1 MPVGITL
8 PLAGSTPL
16 LRPSSAPRLVPRTA
30 LAEADVMTTIPP
42 ALHFLLLV
50 FSGWVNGQQGDVI
63 DYLLAENRVLRE
75 QLGGRRLRLTDEQ
88 RRRLAVKGKVLGR
101 KLLTQV
107 AGIVTPD
114 TILRWYR
121 QLVATKYDGSKER
134 GRGRPSTKE
143 ELVELVVTMAN
154 ANPSWGYTRIRGAL
168 AHVGHELGR
177 NTIKRILQDHGI
189 EPAPERRKRT
199 PWKTF
204 LQAHWEA
211 IAAADFFTVEV
222 LTLHGMVRYFVFF
235 VIELRTRRVEIAG
248 ITSDAE
254 GQWMQQI
261 GRNLTDAVDGFLLG
275 KRYLIVD
282 RDPLYTVAFRQL
294 LEDSG
299 CKVLRLPARS
309 PNLNAF
315 AERFVLSVKSEC
327 LDKIVPLGERHLRA
341 SLRSFVEH
349 YHRERHHQGLDNQL
363 IQPSSSHAIDGG
375 PVKCHERLGGTL
387 KFYYREAA

>member
-1 MPVGITL
+1 
-8 PLAGSTPL
+8 
-16 LRPSSAPRLVPRTA
+16 
-30 LAEADVMTTIPP
+30 MTTIPP
-42 ALHFLLLV
+42 ALRFLLLV
-50 FSGWVNGQQGDVI
+50 LSGWVNRQQGDVI

-75 QLGGRRLRLTDEQ
+75 QLGGKRLRLTDEQ

-101 KLLTQV
+101 KILTQV

-121 QLVATKYDGSKER
+121 QRVARKYDGSKKR
-134 GRGRPSTKE
+134 GQGRPSTKG
-143 ELVELVVTMAN
+143 ELVELIVTMAN

-177 NTIKRILQDHGI
+177 NTIKRILADHGI
-189 EPAPERRKRT
+189 EPAPERRRRT

-204 LQAHWEA
+204 LLAHWEA

-222 LTLHGMVRYFVFF
+222 LTLHGLVRYYVFF

-248 ITSDAE
+248 ITSSPD

-261 GRNLTDAVDGFLLG
+261 GRNLTDAVDGFLLD
-275 KRYLIVD
+275 KSYLIVD
-282 RDPLYTVAFRQL
+282 RDPLYTAAFRQL
-294 LEDSG
+294 LKDSG
-299 CKVLRLPARS
+299 CKVLRLPPRS
-309 PNLNAF
+309 PNLNAY
-315 AERFVLSVKSEC
+315 AERFVLTVKSEC
-327 LDKIVPLGERHLRA
+327 LDRIVPLGERHLRA
-341 SLRSFVEH
+341 SLQSFVEH

-363 IQPSSSHAIDGG
+363 IQADPQAATNTG
-375 PVKCHERLGGTL
+375 PVKCRERLGGTL

>member
-1 MPVGITL
+1 
-8 PLAGSTPL
+8 
-16 LRPSSAPRLVPRTA
+16 
-30 LAEADVMTTIPP
+30 MTTIPP
-42 ALHFLLLV
+42 ALRFLLLV
-50 FSGWVNGQQGDVI
+50 FSGWVNRQQGDVI

-75 QLGGRRLRLTDEQ
+75 QLGGRRLRLTDDQ

-101 KLLTQV
+101 KILNQV

-121 QLVATKYDGSKER
+121 QLVATKYDGSKKRE
-134 GRGRPSTKE
+134 RGRPSTKE

-168 AHVGHELGR
+168 AHVGHDLGR
-177 NTIKRILQDHGI
+177 NTIKRILAEHGI
-189 EPAPERRKRT
+189 EPAPERRRGT

-211 IAAADFFTVEV
+211 IAAADFFTIEV
-222 LTLHGMVRYFVFF
+222 LTMRGLVRYYVFF

-248 ITSDAE
+248 ITSNPD

-261 GRNLTDAVDGFLLG
+261 GRNLTDAVDGFLLS

-282 RDPLYTVAFRQL
+282 RDPLYTAAFRQL

-299 CKVLRLPARS
+299 CKVLRLPPRS

-315 AERFVLSVKSEC
+315 AERFVLSAKSEC
-327 LDKIVPLGERHLRA
+327 LSKIVPLGERHLRA
-341 SLRSFVEH
+341 SLQSFVEH

-363 IQPSSSHAIDGG
+363 IQADPQAAKSEGL
-375 PVKCHERLGGTL
+375 VKCCERLGGTL